1 MTGSARPL
9 ARPSHSWLQSLV
21 LALASVGFV
30 AVSPFFGPS
39 FAQQRSVR
47 SLQEIRQ
54 DGVIIQKWDTSC
66 GAAALATV
74 LTYSLRDPVT
84 EREVAT
90 GMLRMTEPIKV
101 KHQGGFS
108 LLDMKHFVETRGLQ
122 GVGYRDLTFEQLLT
136 YRSPIVPVLQI
147 GNPHFIVV
155 RGLTSSGRVNIA
167 DPGFGNRTM
176 SVADFKSIWQSGI
189 GFVVTKQ

>member
-1 MTGSARPL
+1 MSPHHHEQTSGKPKRREAL
-9 ARPSHSWLQSLV
+9 AAVCLLSFLV
-21 LALASVGFV
+21 LV
-30 AVSPFFGPS
+30 GPS
-39 FAQQRSVR
+39 LAIGGPVH

-74 LTYSLRDPVT
+74 LTYSLKEPVS

-108 LLDMKHFVETRGLQ
+108 LLDMKHFVETRGLT
-122 GVGYRDLTFEQLLT
+122 GTGYRDLTFEQLIT
-136 YRSPIVPVLQI
+136 PATDK
-147 GNPHFIVV
+147 
-155 RGLTSSGRVNIA
+155 GLTRVGT
-167 DPGFGNRTM
+167 PPGKGFGTQTTPGRP
-176 SVADFKSIWQSGI
+176 
-189 GFVVTKQ
+189 